1 MTFTAEELAA
11 VGIGTSGP
19 VVDLQGRVSARYWTL
34 DKPERMW
41 SAYDEEGMI
50 RGLWQCPGA
59 PILTRVIALALRHRD
74 RASKVFGD
82 GWKLRKY
89 RGRYD
94 GSMALFTAADLA
106 EFPDDDIPE
115 QELLVEA
122 YADGEVHVQAS
133 CKWQP
138 RYTREIHKAH
148 AIAAAWKA
156 HEANLTA
163 AVNPTP
169 PNVQGYCEFCERVTG
184 TLGCDGTTI
193 TKPSNTP
200 LINVTAAEYGSH
212 EWL

>member
-1 MTFTAEELAA
+1 MTFTARELAA
-11 VGIGTSGP
+11 AGAIPEWEDGTNLD
-19 VVDLQGRVSARYWTL
+19 DL
-34 DKPERMW
+34 W
-41 SAYDEEGMI
+41 SDHWEEILGDEAHDHRAALI
-50 RGLWQCPGA
+50 R
-59 PILTRVIALALRHRD
+59 LAVRHRE

-94 GSMALFTAADLA
+94 GIMALFTAADLA
-106 EFPDDDIPE
+106 EFPDDDIPN
-115 QELLVEA
+115 QELLIEA

-163 AVNPTP
+163 AINPTP
-169 PNVQGYCEFCERVTG
+169 PNVQGYCEFCERAVLTA
-184 TLGCDGTTI
+184 
-193 TKPSNTP
+193 TKHVCLPR
-200 LINVTAAEYGSH
+200 G
-212 EWL
+212 